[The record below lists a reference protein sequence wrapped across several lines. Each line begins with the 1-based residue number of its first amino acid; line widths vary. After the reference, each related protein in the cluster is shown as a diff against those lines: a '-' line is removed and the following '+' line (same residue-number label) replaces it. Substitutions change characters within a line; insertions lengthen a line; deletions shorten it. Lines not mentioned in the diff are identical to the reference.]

1 MTTTTRENKF
11 YHQKF
16 IFKGLL
22 KENVPENIEIQ
33 IRTSNQSLRTQKN
46 VILEY
51 KNFQKQQSFYINYAN
66 MLYRTSE
73 RNKKM

>member
-1 MTTTTRENKF
+1 MTTTTRESKF

-22 KENVPENIEIQ
+22 KENVPESIEIQ
-33 IRTSNQSLRTQKN
+33 IRTSNQSLRTQKK

>member
-33 IRTSNQSLRTQKN
+33 IRTTNQSLRTQKN

>member
-11 YHQKF
+11 YHRKF

-33 IRTSNQSLRTQKN
+33 IRTSNQSLRTQKK